1 MPARIRL
8 FLLLFLAA
16 AAAQPASAL
25 LGETAAELKKRFG
38 PPEVQMQPTKESAYW
53 LFEGDDGQLMYSV
66 TFNTKGHSIAEG
78 LKPLKRARFGKT
90 RVMEFIDSEL
100 IPTVGSPTV
109 RVVKTGES
117 FQYAGQTM
125 VCGPAEY
132 VVVDDRLGIL
142 VVWNQSG
149 VPNVLVLSHEIL
161 RGSPAK

>member
-1 MPARIRL
+1 MAARLR
-8 FLLLFLAA
+8 FLLLSLLAA
-16 AAAQPASAL
+16 VAAQPAHAL
-25 LGETAAELKKRFG
+25 LGETVSDIKKRFG
-38 PPEVQMQPTKESAYW
+38 PPEVQMQPTKDNAYW

-66 TFNTKGHSIAEG
+66 TFNAKGHSIAEG

-100 IPTVGSPTV
+100 IPAKDSPTLKT
-109 RVVKTGES
+109 VKVGES
-117 FQYAGQTM
+117 FRFAGQTM

-149 VPNVLVLSHEIL
+149 VPNVLVLSPEML
-161 RGSPAK
+161 GLAAAK